1 MWDTYFMLI
10 VHSQGA
16 LFLFFAGRIE
26 EVRGN
31 IDEVRDQTISWNNCL
46 SIDFMQDLIKRK
58 LILLKGNC

>member
-1 MWDTYFMLI
+1 MLI

-46 SIDFMQDLIKRK
+46 SINFMQDLIKR
-58 LILLKGNC
+58 IYNFVKG